1 MALNNV
7 TLCNIAQAPTAILQS
22 VQRRAAAPGLPG
34 KSKLSAVAAAIVGF
48 TFPALGS
55 VSVGGRNDFLTRA
68 AGHYANK
75 VKSADDL
82 VPVLGLVNQLYC
94 SPPLGDHEV
103 ESVARSVGRYMQAAT
118 PALAGTSVIS
128 LSDGLIQLAAAP
140 KSPRA
145 TLWGD
150 MLFPGKYSIL
160 AGPGGT
166 SKTMLAVGLGVQ
178 VCLGRPWCD
187 EPVTRGSTLLVL
199 GEEDADEVHRRVN
212 AVLAPFDANEQDEV
226 RRLMRIVPAAGKDIR
241 LVHLVQNNPVESPFA
256 AQIITLSRE
265 LSEQAETPVR
275 LIVLDHA
282 RLVGAGDSNDASHV
296 TELTRVLTHIAQTT
310 GAAVLL
316 IGHSPKSV
324 HGKSDGELSQSDV
337 VGSGAYVDNAR
348 SALLMTTLSDAECKK
363 FGIQPDAKYQYAR
376 LQVVKNNYGR
386 IGTLYYFKRRYDPV
400 WQTAPLEPVVLAPVS
415 KGGKGSDIQQRIAQ
429 DVAGLRSL
437 MSKSAYCERRSGT
450 KGPVGLGE
458 KQMRMHVDLM
468 VMRGQ
473 LEERPPSD
481 AERLQ
486 HKLSHNIRKVLVPG
500 KLSGDRCPDDLFE
513 NEETGQKT

>member
-48 TFPALGS
+48 TFPAPGS

-68 AGHYANK
+68 AGHYSNK
-75 VKSADDL
+75 VKFPEDL
-82 VPVLGLVNQLYC
+82 YQVLCLVNKQFC
-94 SPPLGDHEV
+94 SPPLDDHEV

-118 PALAGTSVIS
+118 PALASTSVIS

-140 KSPRA
+140 KNPRA
-145 TLWGD
+145 TLWSD

-166 SKTMLAVGLGVQ
+166 SKTMLAIGLGVQ

-187 EPVTRGSTLLVL
+187 EPVTRGSALLVL
-199 GEEDADEVHRRVN
+199 GEEDADEIHRRVN
-212 AVLAPFDANEQDEV
+212 AVLAPFHANEQDEV

-241 LVHLVQNNPVESPFA
+241 LVHLTQSNPIESPFA
-256 AQIITLSRE
+256 AHLITLSRE

-296 TELTRVLTHIAQTT
+296 TELTRVLTHIAQMT
-310 GAAVLL
+310 GAAALL

-324 HGKSDGELSQSDV
+324 HGKADGELSQSDV

-363 FGIQPDAKYQYAR
+363 FGIQPDAKSQYAR

-386 IGTLYYFKRRYDPV
+386 TGTLYYFKRRYDPV
-400 WQTAPLEPVVLAPVS
+400 WQTAPLEPVVLTPVS
-415 KGGKGSDIQQRIAQ
+415 KGGKGRDIQQRIAQ
-429 DVAGLRSL
+429 DVAGLRNL
-437 MSKSAYCERRSGT
+437 MSKSAYCERHSGA
-450 KGPVGLGE
+450 KGSLGLGE
-458 KQMRMHVDLM
+458 KQLRDHVDHMLSS
-468 VMRGQ
+468 GL
-473 LEERPPSD
+473 LEERPPTD

-500 KLSGDRCPDDLFE
+500 KLSGARCSDDLFG